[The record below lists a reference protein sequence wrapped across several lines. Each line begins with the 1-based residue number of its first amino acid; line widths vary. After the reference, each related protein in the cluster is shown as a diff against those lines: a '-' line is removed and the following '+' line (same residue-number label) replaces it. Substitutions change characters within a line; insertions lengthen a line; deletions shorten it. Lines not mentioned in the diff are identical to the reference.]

1 MDRKLAAI
9 CSTDVTGD
17 SRLRGDEEEASIR
30 TLPTSREV
38 KASLLQSRQGRVVD
52 APE

>member
-9 CSTDVTGD
+9 FSTDVMGD
-17 SRLRGDEEEASIR
+17 SRLMGNEEEASIR